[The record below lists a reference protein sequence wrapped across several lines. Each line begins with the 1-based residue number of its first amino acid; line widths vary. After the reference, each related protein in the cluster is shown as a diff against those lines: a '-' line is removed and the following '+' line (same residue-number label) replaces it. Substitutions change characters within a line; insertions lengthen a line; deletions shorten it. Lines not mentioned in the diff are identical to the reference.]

1 MEEQSMQ
8 VAAQMFTVRKFTET
22 PADLARA
29 YRKVAKIGYRAVQPS
44 AHGPIDAKE
53 LREVL
58 DDNGLDCCS
67 THESFERFT
76 EELDALI
83 ADHKLWGCRY
93 PAIGSL
99 PREMRSAEGF
109 VEFARLFDGIG
120 ETLAAEG
127 MLFLYH
133 NHDFEFARYGGRL
146 GMDLIM
152 ENSSPEHVSM
162 EIDTHWVQA
171 GGGDPAAWIARCAKR
186 GPTPVIHFKDY
197 SMDGA
202 ERKRQFA
209 EIGEGNLNWPAILEA
224 CRAADV
230 EYVLVEQDI
239 CPGDPF
245 DSLKK
250 SYDNL
255 KAMGL

>member
-1 MEEQSMQ
+1 MI
-8 VAAQMFTVRKFTET
+8 VAAQLFTIREFTKT
-22 PADLARA
+22 PADLAKA
-29 YRKVAKIGYRAVQPS
+29 YEKVAEIGYKAVQPS
-44 AHGPIDAKE
+44 GHGPIEAEE
-53 LREVL
+53 LKKVL

-67 THESFERFT
+67 THDKFQRFT
-76 EELDALI
+76 EELEALI
-83 ADHKLWGCRY
+83 EDHKLWGCRY

-99 PREMRSAEGF
+99 PGDMRTTEGF
-109 VEFARLFDGIG
+109 VKFAKLFDGIG
-120 ETLAAEG
+120 ERLAAEG

-133 NHDFEFARYGGRL
+133 NHDFEFAKYGGKL

-152 ENSSPEHVSM
+152 ENSRPEHVAM

-171 GGGDPAAWIARCAKR
+171 GGGDPAAWITKCAER

-197 SMDGA
+197 TMSTEGR
-202 ERKRQFA
+202 ERKFA
-209 EIGEGNLNWPAILEA
+209 EIGEGNLNWPAVLEA
-224 CRAADV
+224 CRAAKV
-230 EYVLVEQDI
+230 EYVLVEQDR
-239 CPGDPF
+239 CDGDPF

>member
-1 MEEQSMQ
+1 MQ
-8 VAAQMFTVRKFTET
+8 VAAQMFTVREFTKT
-22 PADLARA
+22 PADLAKA
-29 YRKVAKIGYRAVQPS
+29 YEKVAKIGYKAVQPS
-44 AHGPIDAKE
+44 GHGPIEAKE
-53 LREVL
+53 LKKVL

-67 THESFERFT
+67 THTGFQRFT
-76 EELDALI
+76 EELDELI

-99 PREMRSAEGF
+99 PGDMRSAEGI
-109 VEFARLFDGIG
+109 VEFAKLFDGIG
-120 ETLAAEG
+120 GKLAAEG
-127 MLFLYH
+127 MFFLYH
-133 NHDFEFARYGGRL
+133 NHDFEFAKYGGKL

-152 ENSSPEHVSM
+152 ENSDPKHVGM

-171 GGGDPAAWIARCAKR
+171 GGGDPAAWIAKVAKR
-186 GPTPVIHFKDY
+186 GPAPVIHFKDY
-197 SMDGA
+197 GMDPT
-202 ERKRQFA
+202 ERKKTFA

-224 CRAADV
+224 CRAAKV
-230 EYVLVEQDI
+230 EYVLVEQDR

-245 DSLKK
+245 ESLKK